1 MTDFDTLLTDCL
13 DAVTSGRL
21 TIAECLERY
30 PDFADELKPA
40 LQVGLL
46 TARLKKPEMSAEAA
60 STLEARLRAAMEA
73 PPSPPLRLIHLPP
86 ALGRLAAA
94 VLIVAAL
101 AFGGGGLVSASASSL
116 PGDPL
121 YGLKRLWEAI
131 ILALSPLTG
140 SLDDLWLSVVET
152 RLDEV
157 EALAAADRLMPEAL
171 DDLYR
176 AMAQAILHADADS
189 QARALQVLAE
199 TRASLS
205 HAAPPPGGETIHRAL
220 LDWIAP
226 QVESGQLLPPTSVE
240 PPQNI
245 PPAATPA
252 GTLTTVPMA
261 TDTPT
266 TPTLTPTETLTAAPT
281 GTDTPTA
288 TFTRTPTPSRT
299 PTLTPTATFTPTA
312 TPTPTLTWTPLPLP
326 ERPTDDGA
334 PTAAPSPADQSI
346 STPIVIP
353 TWDATLRVRATER
366 AIQMTQTAGPPLT
379 PTAGP

>member
-46 TARLKKPEMSAEAA
+46 TARLKKPEMSAEAV
-60 STLEARLRAAMEA
+60 STLETRLRAAMEA
-73 PPSPPLRLIHLPP
+73 PSSPPLRLIHLPP

-94 VLIVAAL
+94 VLIAAAL

-140 SLDDLWLSVVET
+140 SLDDLWLSVVEI

-157 EALAAADRLMPEAL
+157 EALAAADRLTPEAL

-189 QARALQVLAE
+189 QARALRVLAE
-199 TRASLS
+199 TRVSLS
-205 HAAPPPGGETIHRAL
+205 RAAPPPGGETVHQAL
-220 LDWIAP
+220 LDWIVP
-226 QVESGQLLPPTSVE
+226 QVESGQLLPLADVE

-245 PPAATPA
+245 PPTATPT
-252 GTLTTVPMA
+252 GMLTAVPTA
-261 TDTPT
+261 TD
-266 TPTLTPTETLTAAPT
+266 TPTLTPTDTLTPMPT
-281 GTDTPTA
+281 ATDTPTA

-326 ERPTDDGA
+326 ERPTDDSA

-353 TWDATLRVRATER
+353 TWDATLRVRATEH

-379 PTAGP
+379 PTTGP